1 MTLYLQV
8 SVPAR
13 VPAWPGGWQ
22 PGSGGWVQVP
32 QPGQPRSPAGHRAR
46 HSAHQTGQMSTG
58 GLQVDI
64 NAQSKIK
71 TLYCNSQYIF
81 GEG

>member
-22 PGSGGWVQVP
+22 PGSRGWVQVP

-46 HSAHQTGQMSTG
+46 HSAHQAGHMG
-58 GLQVDI
+58 YEGLQVDV
-64 NAQSKIK
+64 NAQISH
-71 TLYCNSQYIF
+71 TV
-81 GEG
+81 